1 MTVNPLAFTVDPLC
15 PASSPIVPTG
25 FLVYDA
31 AWWLFESV
39 LIFGVVFPVVRNRS
53 VPVLVWLAMLWALMT
68 VVRFLPVLTGLPFT
82 R

>member
-1 MTVNPLAFTVDPLC
+1 M
-15 PASSPIVPTG
+15 
-25 FLVYDA
+25 YDA

-39 LIFGVVFPVVRNRS
+39 LIFGVVFPVVRNRR